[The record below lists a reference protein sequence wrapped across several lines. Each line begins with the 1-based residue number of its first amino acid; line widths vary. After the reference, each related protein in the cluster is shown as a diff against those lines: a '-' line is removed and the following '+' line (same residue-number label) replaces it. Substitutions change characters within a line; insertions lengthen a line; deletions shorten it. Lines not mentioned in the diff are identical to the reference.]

1 MNNVI
6 FQKEIFIPS
15 AIEGLNICLDII
27 DEIKEQFHLDF
38 DTSFSLHTV
47 IVESVEN
54 AILHGNKG
62 VKELE
67 VRILIEMTEEEIFL
81 EVEDQGEG
89 FDLNSMEFPRK
100 MSNITSEGGRGIF
113 FIKQLSSSCYTIGK
127 GNIIRIKLKKQCQYP
142 I

>member
-67 VRILIEMTEEEIFL
+67 VRISIEMTDKEIFL

-89 FDLNSMEFPRK
+89 FDFNSIELVLKKP
-100 MSNITSEGGRGIF
+100 NIYREGGRGIF
-113 FIKQLSSSCYTIGK
+113 FIKQLSSSCYTVGK
-127 GNIIRIKLKKQCQYP
+127 GNIMRIKLRKQCQYP
-142 I
+142 M